1 MKWIMKKKIGFKKW
15 LAKLFKE
22 KTANLQIGK
31 IARYRKIEKFIAFY
45 VLPVG
50 SIIIMA
56 LPLIYWKGLLCW
68 TGILMDITILYAFY
82 KAYLRDIPPVYVGMP
97 VSPFWGRMEGEYL
110 LEGKKLVVPW
120 DKIDLEPIKVQRV
133 TIEEK
138 EGYFTF
144 GGAPIKLN
152 VDIFYRI
159 DQNNIYLYQEV
170 KDEVNEAIDGKA
182 KEYLY
187 GLIGLLDTDEVV
199 ARQSEI
205 RSGILEELRLHPLSS
220 KEKLLSLLKIR
231 HDLLKKELS
240 DVESDEDKT
249 KLDVERRKDLKS
261 KINQMESRQKLVKI
275 ELNNLYQQEWR
286 KEIRDIQDKKDK
298 GKSEDDDE
306 IKKLLEAIKIAEET
320 KETEDEDP
328 AIIELKTNTRTRI
341 KKREEKELSELEE
354 DFAIRILGSRVYAF
368 DIADKDA
375 KDARSKRTTAK
386 FQRDATLT
394 EWDAIGLAMNLL
406 KQKHPTLTDAELLK
420 AILIKEDKIIEKIN
434 IFGIEGLQEILP
446 QIVSIVSP
454 LLSKI
459 KDKEVS
465 NNAG

>member
-1 MKWIMKKKIGFKKW
+1 
-15 LAKLFKE
+15 
-22 KTANLQIGK
+22 
-31 IARYRKIEKFIAFY
+31 
-45 VLPVG
+45 
-50 SIIIMA
+50 
-56 LPLIYWKGLLCW
+56 
-68 TGILMDITILYAFY
+68 MDVPILYALY

-97 VSPFWGRMEGEYL
+97 VSTFWGRMEGEYL
-110 LEGKKLVVPW
+110 SEGKKLVVPW

-199 ARQSEI
+199 ARQGEI

-220 KEKLLSLLKIR
+220 KGKLASLLEIR
-231 HDLLKKELS
+231 LNLLKKELG

-249 KLDVERRKDLKS
+249 KLDVERKKDLKS
-261 KINQMESRQKLVKI
+261 KINQIGSRQELVEI

-286 KEIRDIQDKKDK
+286 KEIQDKKDE
-298 GKSEDDDE
+298 GKSENDDE
-306 IKKLLEAIKIAEET
+306 IKELSEAIKILEKNNQKRPVEEA
-320 KETEDEDP
+320 KKNEEEGSD
-328 AIIELKTNTRTRI
+328 IIKLKTNTRTRI
-341 KKREEKELSELEE
+341 KKREEEELSELEK

-368 DIADKDA
+368 DIADQGA

-386 FQRDATLT
+386 FRRDATLT

-406 KQKHPTLTDAELLK
+406 KQKYPGLTDAELLK
-420 AILIKEDKIIEKIN
+420 AMLIKEDKIIEKIN
-434 IFGIEGLQEILP
+434 IFGIEGLQEILS

-459 KDKEVS
+459 KDKEVG
-465 NNAG
+465 NNAR